1 MNDAGEMSVP
11 DVPPDWEL
19 VRLKYAVDSIE
30 TGNRDSSFRPS
41 DDDPGILSIG
51 GEHFDSQGEWRLDSP
66 RYISTDTYHSMKRG
80 KVKQGD
86 TLLVKDGATIGKT
99 AYVDEVP
106 ENRATANEHVYIIS
120 PSQMV
125 ASRLVAYQLSSRW
138 VQRQIQLF
146 IRGSAQSGLPST
158 FADEVLLSCPPTGE
172 QSTIVDFLDRR
183 TARIDALV
191 TKQKRLLEFLEEK
204 RQAVL
209 DRLLEQA
216 ETEGNARLKYLV
228 DFLPGFAFSSDSFS
242 KNSDDVRLLR
252 GINVGIGEINW
263 DDVEY
268 WPNDKVSDYER
279 YLLEPGDIVL
289 GMDRPW
295 ISDGIRIAQMG
306 ESDCPALLV
315 QRVLR
320 IRAKSEVHQK
330 YVRMVLE
337 SERFRQYFEPIT
349 TGVSVPHISQ
359 KQVGEFRIP
368 LPSKSHQASILSQ
381 WESFQGEKHQLEQ
394 SIKKSIGLLEEK
406 RQALITAAVTGQIDV
421 TEEHG
426 AIQDQST

>member
-1 MNDAGEMSVP
+1 MSIQLERFESQWSGTIP
-11 DVPPDWEL
+11 DDWDFTRANRVATEHRETVSPAKL
-19 VRLKYAVDSIE
+19 DFERVFHYSIPVIEE
-30 TGNRDSSFRPS
+30 TGDGQYENPADIKSTK
-41 DDDPGILSIG
+41 LVLEG
-51 GEHFDSQGEWRLDSP
+51 GEVLVSKLNPRKSRVLLASNHQPLSVASGEFIPLSPNTDLVLPRYLETVFLSEPARQYLDGIATSATKSHQRVSP
-66 RYISTDTYHSMKRG
+66 REIREFRFPRPP
-80 KVKQGD
+80 VEEQ
-86 TLLVKDGATIGKT
+86 
-99 AYVDEVP
+99 
-106 ENRATANEHVYIIS
+106 R
-120 PSQMV
+120 
-125 ASRLVAYQLSSRW
+125 RLVS
-138 VQRQIQLF
+138 
-146 IRGSAQSGLPST
+146 
-158 FADEVLLSCPPTGE
+158 
-172 QSTIVDFLDRR
+172 FLDHR

-191 TKQKRLLEFLEEK
+191 AKQKRILKFLEEK

-228 DFLPGFAFSSDSFS
+228 DFLPGFAFSSDDFS
-242 KNSDDVRLLR
+242 KNPDDVRLLR
-252 GINVGIGEINW
+252 GINVGIGEIDW

-268 WPNDKVSDYER
+268 WPKEKVRDYER

-295 ISDGIRIAQMG
+295 INDGIRIAQMS
-306 ESDCPALLV
+306 ESDCPSLLV

-320 IRAKSEVHQK
+320 IRAKSEVHQM

-381 WESFQGEKHQLEQ
+381 WETFQGEKHQLEQ
-394 SIKKSIGLLEEK
+394 SIKKSINLLEEK

-421 TEEHG
+421 TEERDV
-426 AIQDQST
+426 IQDHSV